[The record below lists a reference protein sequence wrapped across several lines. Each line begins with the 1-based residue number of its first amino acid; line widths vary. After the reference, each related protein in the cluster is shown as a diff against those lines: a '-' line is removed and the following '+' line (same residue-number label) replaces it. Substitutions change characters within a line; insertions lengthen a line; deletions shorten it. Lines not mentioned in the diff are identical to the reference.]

1 MNESLI
7 LADKQLQ
14 LFDSSQMDSAF
25 FAAEESKRPPS
36 FTGARL
42 LKFRPDSYKHI
53 VDMSAEG
60 ISAADIAK
68 IEEVSES
75 TVYAVRRRNRQ
86 QIEVIKLQLA
96 GLSFEAAEACVEG
109 IADMRINDPE
119 RWRKM
124 SAKDKAI
131 SFGIMVDKG
140 LLLSGSP
147 TARLQIMLSD
157 PPDYD
162 EYLILVQEQFEGQKK
177 PFSIGLGEGKE
188 KQRANQGDVI
198 EGELVPAEEEI
209 GPCKDVGPGVIV
221 DPGEVR
227 DIDSEWNH
235 GKRAEQAPEGSV
247 GQTPH
252 RQDDMPVNIDR
263 NEGAQKATCSVT
275 LSDLEN
281 CEASA

>member
-1 MNESLI
+1 MNDLI
-7 LADKQLQ
+7 LANQQLQ

-96 GLSFEAAEACVEG
+96 GLSFEAAQACVEG

-119 RWRKM
+119 RWKKV
-124 SAKDKAI
+124 SAKDKAVA
-131 SFGIMVDKG
+131 FGIMVDKG
-140 LLLSGSP
+140 LLMSGSP
-147 TARLQIMLSD
+147 TARLQIMSND

-162 EYLILVQEQFEGQKK
+162 EILRDLQERFEGQKK

-188 KQRANQGDVI
+188 RQRANQGDVI

-209 GPCKDVGPGVIV
+209 GTCKDLDHPAIV
-221 DPGEVR
+221 DPEAPGDV
-227 DIDSEWNH
+227 DSEWNH
-235 GKRAEQAPEGSV
+235 GKPAEQAPEGNV

-252 RQDDMPVNIDR
+252 RQDDMPINIDR
-263 NEGAQKATCSVT
+263 KQGDHKATESITDC
-275 LSDLEN
+275 DLEN
-281 CEASA
+281 GKASV

>member
-96 GLSFEAAEACVEG
+96 GLSFEAAQACVEG

-147 TARLQIMLSD
+147 TARLQIMSSD

-162 EYLILVQEQFEGQKK
+162 EFLSDLQERFEGQKK
-177 PFSIGLGEGKE
+177 TFSIGLGEGKE
-188 KQRANQGDVI
+188 RQRAVGPAGAAGQGDVI

-263 NEGAQKATCSVT
+263 N
-275 LSDLEN
+275 
-281 CEASA
+281 